1 MTFGSSERYNPT
13 GNQHRLI
20 VRPEAFH
27 VTVLYQPSLVFLG
40 RVTEILP
47 PGLAE
52 SARDGSTLLDDFVL
66 TVYFP
71 QLEERVENLV
81 HQAVSGAFV
90 VGLGVPVGPYVVDAV
105 VCRRRCVADGSDDRE
120 AIAPTAP
127 KGMN

>member
-81 HQAVSGAFV
+81 HQAVSGEFV
-90 VGLGVPVGPYVVDAV
+90 VNWGYQS
-105 VCRRRCVADGSDDRE
+105 VCVL
-120 AIAPTAP
+120 TQ
-127 KGMN
+127 